1 MKMMRILRAKWVLA
15 CDENFKI
22 LKEGAIVFDKKIIEV
37 CAFASAVRKYPQ
49 AEILDF
55 SGDIAMPA
63 FINPHVHLEFSANK
77 GTLRYGDFLDWLGS
91 VIASRQQ
98 LDAAARGRL
107 ILEQIAAMMRSGV
120 GTIGEISSFGGEAEA
135 CAKSGIRT
143 VFFNEILGAS
153 KDAAAEN
160 ISKFKE
166 RFERSKALASS
177 LFIPAVS
184 VHSPYS
190 THPQITEFAT
200 KLARE
205 NGLAISTHFMES
217 AYERQWLRMG
227 RGKFKAWLAKFN
239 PSPAP
244 FYSPQSFVVHFSG
257 LRTLFTHCVWV
268 DDFSIFDPKLHSIT
282 HCARSNRLLSKKRL
296 SFKKLL
302 ASGLNYNIATDG
314 LSSNFSLSFLDELRA
329 NLMMHDELGLA
340 ELARAL
346 LLGATRN
353 AAAALG
359 LNLGE
364 LKAGKLADIAVFE
377 GIECDE
383 DQLPLQLILQSK
395 NAKSLFIEG
404 MKCNF

>member
-1 MKMMRILRAKWVLA
+1 MRILRAKWVLV

-22 LKEGAIVFDKKIIEV
+22 LKEGAIVFDEKIIEV
-37 CAFASAVRKYPQ
+37 CAFASAARKYPQ

-107 ILEQIAAMMRSGV
+107 VAEQIAAMMRSGV

-160 ISKFKE
+160 ILKFKQ

-190 THPQITEFAT
+190 THSQITEFAT

-217 AYERQWLRMG
+217 AYERQWLRTG
-227 RGKFKAWLAKFN
+227 RGKLKTWLAKFN
-239 PSPAP
+239 STPAP
-244 FYSPQSFVVHFSG
+244 FYSPQSFVAHFRG

-346 LLGATRN
+346 ILGATKN

-377 GIECDE
+377 GIECE
-383 DQLPLQLILQSK
+383 QSQLALQLILQSK

>member
-1 MKMMRILRAKWVLA
+1 MRILRAKWVLV

-22 LKEGAIVFDKKIIEV
+22 LKDGAIVFDQKIIEV

-135 CAKSGIRT
+135 CAQSGIRT

-160 ISKFKE
+160 ISKFKQ
-166 RFERSKALASS
+166 RFERAKALASS

-190 THPQITEFAT
+190 AHPQITKFAT
-200 KLARE
+200 KLARG

-217 AYERQWLRMG
+217 AYERQWLRTG
-227 RGKFKAWLAKFN
+227 RGKFKAWLAKFD
-239 PSPAP
+239 PTPAP
-244 FYSPQSFVVHFSG
+244 LYSPQSFVAHFNG

-359 LNLGE
+359 LSLGE
-364 LKAGKLADIAVFE
+364 LKEGKLPDIAVFE
-377 GIECDE
+377 GIECE
-383 DQLPLQLILQSK
+383 QSQLALQLILQSK

>member
-1 MKMMRILRAKWVLA
+1 MRILRAKWILA

-37 CAFASAVRKYPQ
+37 CAFASAARKYPQ

-77 GTLRYGDFLDWLGS
+77 GMLRYGDFLDWLGS

-107 ILEQIAAMMRSGV
+107 TLEQIAAMMRSGV

-135 CAKSGIRT
+135 CAQSGIRT

-160 ISKFKE
+160 ILKFKQ

-190 THPQITEFAT
+190 AHPQITEFAT

-205 NGLAISTHFMES
+205 NELAISTHFMES
-217 AYERQWLRMG
+217 AYEQQWLRTG
-227 RGKFKAWLAKFN
+227 RGKLKTWLAKFN
-239 PSPAP
+239 PTPAP
-244 FYSPQSFVVHFSG
+244 FYSPQSFVAHFSG

-329 NLMMHDELGLA
+329 NLMMHDELGLI
-340 ELARAL
+340 ELARVL
-346 LLGATRN
+346 ILGATRN

-364 LKAGKLADIAVFE
+364 LRAGKLADIAVFE

-383 DQLPLQLILQSK
+383 AQLPLQLILQSK

>member
-1 MKMMRILRAKWVLA
+1 MRILRAKWVLA

-37 CAFASAVRKYPQ
+37 CAFASAARKYPQ

-98 LDAAARGRL
+98 LDVAARGRL
-107 ILEQIAAMMRSGV
+107 TLEQIAAMMRSGV

-135 CAKSGIRT
+135 CAQSGIRT

-153 KDAAAEN
+153 KDAVAEN
-160 ISKFKE
+160 ISKFKQ

-190 THPQITEFAT
+190 AHSQITEFAT
-200 KLARE
+200 KFARE

-217 AYERQWLRMG
+217 AYERQWLRTG

-239 PSPAP
+239 PAPAP
-244 FYSPQSFVVHFSG
+244 FYSPQSFIAHFSG

-346 LLGATRN
+346 ILGATRN

-359 LNLGE
+359 LNLGD
-364 LKAGKLADIAVFE
+364 LKEGKLADIAVFE

-383 DQLPLQLILQSK
+383 AQLPLQLILQSK

>member
-1 MKMMRILRAKWVLA
+1 MRILRAKWVLV

-22 LKEGAIVFDKKIIEV
+22 LKDGAIVFDEKIIEV

-77 GTLRYGDFLDWLGS
+77 GTLRYGDFLEWLGS

-120 GTIGEISSFGGEAEA
+120 GTIGEISSFGGEAES

-153 KDAAAEN
+153 KDATAEN
-160 ISKFKE
+160 ILKFKQ
-166 RFERSKALASS
+166 RFERSKTLASS

-217 AYERQWLRMG
+217 AYERQWLRTG

-244 FYSPQSFVVHFSG
+244 FYSPQSFVAHFSG

-314 LSSNFSLSFLDELRA
+314 LSSNFSLNFLDELRA

-346 LLGATRN
+346 ILGATKN
-353 AAAALG
+353 AAAALR

-364 LKAGKLADIAVFE
+364 LKKGKLADIAVFE
-377 GIECDE
+377 GIECE
-383 DQLPLQLILQSK
+383 QSQLALQLILQSK
-395 NAKSLFIEG
+395 NVKSLFIEG

>member
-1 MKMMRILRAKWVLA
+1 MRILRAKWVLV

-22 LKEGAIVFDKKIIEV
+22 LKEGAIVFDQKIIEV
-37 CAFASAVRKYPQ
+37 CAFASAARKYPQ

-55 SGDIAMPA
+55 SGDIVMPA

-91 VIASRQQ
+91 VIASRQE

-120 GTIGEISSFGGEAEA
+120 GTIGEISSFGGEAEV
-135 CAKSGIRT
+135 CAQSGIRT

-160 ISKFKE
+160 ISKFKD
-166 RFERSKALASS
+166 RFERAKALASS

-190 THPQITEFAT
+190 TYPQITEFAT
-200 KLARE
+200 RLARE

-217 AYERQWLRMG
+217 TYERQWLRTG
-227 RGKFKAWLAKFN
+227 RGKFKTWLAKFN
-239 PSPAP
+239 PTPAP
-244 FYSPQSFVVHFSG
+244 FYSPQSFVAHFSG

-282 HCARSNRLLSKKRL
+282 HCARSNRLLSKKQL

-340 ELARAL
+340 ELAQAL
-346 LLGATRN
+346 ILGATRN

-364 LKAGKLADIAVFE
+364 LKAGKLADITVFE
-377 GIECDE
+377 GIECE
-383 DQLPLQLILQSK
+383 QSQLPLQLILQSK

>member
-1 MKMMRILRAKWVLA
+1 MRILRAKWVLV

-37 CAFASAVRKYPQ
+37 CAFASAARKYPQ

-135 CAKSGIRT
+135 CAQSGMRT

-160 ISKFKE
+160 ILKFKQ

-217 AYERQWLRMG
+217 AYERQWLCTG

-244 FYSPQSFVVHFSG
+244 FYSPQSFVAHFSG

-340 ELARAL
+340 ELAQVL

-359 LNLGE
+359 LSLGE

-377 GIECDE
+377 GIDCEQS
-383 DQLPLQLILQSK
+383 QLALQLILQSK

>member
-1 MKMMRILRAKWVLA
+1 MRILRVKWVLV

-37 CAFASAVRKYPQ
+37 CSFASAARKYPQ

-77 GTLRYGDFLDWLGS
+77 GMLRYGDFLDWLGS

-107 ILEQIAAMMRSGV
+107 TLEQIAAMMRSGV

-135 CAKSGIRT
+135 CAQSGIRT

-160 ISKFKE
+160 ILKFKQ

-190 THPQITEFAT
+190 AHPQITEFAT

-205 NGLAISTHFMES
+205 NELAISTHFMES
-217 AYERQWLRMG
+217 AYEQQWLRTG
-227 RGKFKAWLAKFN
+227 RGKLKTWLAKFN
-239 PSPAP
+239 PTPAP
-244 FYSPQSFVVHFSG
+244 FYSPQSFVAHFSG

-296 SFKKLL
+296 SFKNLL

-359 LNLGE
+359 LGLGE
-364 LKAGKLADIAVFE
+364 LKEGKLADIAVFE

-383 DQLPLQLILQSK
+383 AQLPLQLILQSK

>member
-1 MKMMRILRAKWVLA
+1 MRILRAKWVLV

-22 LKEGAIVFDKKIIEV
+22 LKDGAIVFDEKIIEV

-63 FINPHVHLEFSANK
+63 FINPHVHLEFGANK

-107 ILEQIAAMMRSGV
+107 TLEQIAAMMRSGV

-135 CAKSGIRT
+135 CAQSGIRT

-160 ISKFKE
+160 ILKFKQ

-190 THPQITEFAT
+190 THPQITKFVT
-200 KLARE
+200 KFARE

-217 AYERQWLRMG
+217 AYERQWLRTG

-239 PSPAP
+239 PTPAP
-244 FYSPQSFVVHFSG
+244 FYSPQSFVAHFSG

-340 ELARAL
+340 ELAQAL

-353 AAAALG
+353 AAAALE
-359 LNLGE
+359 LSLGE
-364 LKAGKLADIAVFE
+364 LKEGKLADIAVFE
-377 GIECDE
+377 GIECE
-383 DQLPLQLILQSK
+383 QSQLPLQLILQSK

>member
-1 MKMMRILRAKWVLA
+1 MKILKAKYLLL

-22 LKEGAIVFDKKIIEV
+22 LKDAAVVFSDKIKEI
-37 CAFASAVRKYPQ
+37 CDFKLACKKYPNAQ
-49 AEILDF
+49 ILDF
-55 SGDIAMPA
+55 GGDIAMPA

-135 CAKSGIRT
+135 CAQSGIRT

-166 RFERSKALASS
+166 RFERAKALASS

-200 KLARE
+200 KLAKT
-205 NGLAISTHFMES
+205 GL
-217 AYERQWLRMG
+217 L
-227 RGKFKAWLAKFN
+227 
-239 PSPAP
+239 
-244 FYSPQSFVVHFSG
+244 
-257 LRTLFTHCVWV
+257 
-268 DDFSIFDPKLHSIT
+268 
-282 HCARSNRLLSKKRL
+282 
-296 SFKKLL
+296 
-302 ASGLNYNIATDG
+302 
-314 LSSNFSLSFLDELRA
+314 
-329 NLMMHDELGLA
+329 
-340 ELARAL
+340 
-346 LLGATRN
+346 
-353 AAAALG
+353 
-359 LNLGE
+359 
-364 LKAGKLADIAVFE
+364 
-377 GIECDE
+377 
-383 DQLPLQLILQSK
+383 
-395 NAKSLFIEG
+395 
-404 MKCNF
+404 

>member
-1 MKMMRILRAKWVLA
+1 MRILRAKWVLV

-22 LKEGAIVFDKKIIEV
+22 LKDGAIVFDEKIIEV
-37 CAFASAVRKYPQ
+37 CGFASAARKYPQ

-63 FINPHVHLEFSANK
+63 FINSHVHLEFSANK
-77 GTLRYGDFLDWLGS
+77 GTLRYGNFLDWLGS

-107 ILEQIAAMMRSGV
+107 ILEQIATMMRSGV

-135 CAKSGIRT
+135 CAQSGIRT

-160 ISKFKE
+160 ILKFKQ

-200 KLARE
+200 KFARE

-217 AYERQWLRMG
+217 AYERQWLRAG
-227 RGKFKAWLAKFN
+227 RGKLKTWLSKFN
-239 PSPAP
+239 PAPAPAP
-244 FYSPQSFVVHFSG
+244 FYSPQSFVAHFSG

-346 LLGATRN
+346 ILGATRN

-364 LKAGKLADIAVFE
+364 LRAGKLADIAVFE
-377 GIECDE
+377 GIECE
-383 DQLPLQLILQSK
+383 QSQLPLQLILQSK
-395 NAKSLFIEG
+395 NVKSLFIEG

>member
-1 MKMMRILRAKWVLA
+1 MRILRAKWVLV

-22 LKEGAIVFDKKIIEV
+22 LKDGAIVFDQKIIEV
-37 CAFASAVRKYPQ
+37 CAFASAARKYPQ

-120 GTIGEISSFGGEAEA
+120 GTIGEISSFGGEAEV
-135 CAKSGIRT
+135 CAQSGIRT

-160 ISKFKE
+160 IFKFKE
-166 RFERSKALASS
+166 RFERAKALASS

-190 THPQITEFAT
+190 AHPQITEFAT

-217 AYERQWLRMG
+217 AYERQWLHVG
-227 RGKFKAWLAKFN
+227 RGKLKTWLSKFN
-239 PSPAP
+239 PAPAP
-244 FYSPQSFVVHFSG
+244 FYSPQSFVAHFSG

-329 NLMMHDELGLA
+329 NLMIHDELGLA
-340 ELARAL
+340 ELARVL
-346 LLGATRN
+346 ILGATRN

-364 LKAGKLADIAVFE
+364 LKEGKLADIAVFE

>member
-1 MKMMRILRAKWVLA
+1 MRILRAKWVLA

-22 LKEGAIVFDKKIIEV
+22 LKDGAIVFDEKIIEV

-77 GTLRYGDFLDWLGS
+77 GTLHYGDFLDWLGS

-98 LDAAARGRL
+98 LDATARGRL
-107 ILEQIAAMMRSGV
+107 IAEQIIAMMRSGV
-120 GTIGEISSFGGEAEA
+120 GTIGEISSFGGEAEV
-135 CAKSGIRT
+135 CAQSGIRT

-160 ISKFKE
+160 ILKFKQ
-166 RFERSKALASS
+166 RFERSKALSSS

-190 THPQITEFAT
+190 AHPQITEFAT

-217 AYERQWLRMG
+217 AYERQWLRTG
-227 RGKFKAWLAKFN
+227 RGKLKTWLAKFN
-239 PSPAP
+239 PTPAP
-244 FYSPQSFVVHFSG
+244 FYSPQSFVAHFSG

-329 NLMMHDELGLA
+329 NLMIHDELGLA

-364 LKAGKLADIAVFE
+364 LKEGKLADIAVFE
-377 GIECDE
+377 GIECE
-383 DQLPLQLILQSK
+383 QSQLALQLILQSK

>member
-1 MKMMRILRAKWVLA
+1 MRILRAKWVLV

-98 LDAAARGRL
+98 LDVAARGRL

-135 CAKSGIRT
+135 CAQSGIRT

-153 KDAAAEN
+153 RDAAAEN
-160 ISKFKE
+160 ILKFKQ
-166 RFERSKALASS
+166 RFERAKALASS

-205 NGLAISTHFMES
+205 NELAISTHFMES
-217 AYERQWLRMG
+217 AYERQWLRTG

-239 PSPAP
+239 PTPAP
-244 FYSPQSFVVHFSG
+244 FYSPQSFVAHFSG

-268 DDFSIFDPKLHSIT
+268 DDFSIFDSKLHSIT

-329 NLMMHDELGLA
+329 NLMMHDELGLP

-346 LLGATRN
+346 ILGATKN

-364 LKAGKLADIAVFE
+364 LRAGKLADIAVFE
-377 GIECDE
+377 GIECE
-383 DQLPLQLILQSK
+383 QSQLALQLILQSK

>member
-1 MKMMRILRAKWVLA
+1 MRILRAKWVLV

-22 LKEGAIVFDKKIIEV
+22 LKDGAIVFDEKIIEV
-37 CAFASAVRKYPQ
+37 CAFASAARKYPQ

-107 ILEQIAAMMRSGV
+107 ITEQIAAMMRSGV

-135 CAKSGIRT
+135 CAQSGIRT

-160 ISKFKE
+160 ILKFKQ

-190 THPQITEFAT
+190 THPQIMEFAT
-200 KLARE
+200 KFARE

-217 AYERQWLRMG
+217 AYERQWLRTG
-227 RGKFKAWLAKFN
+227 RGKFKTWLAKFN
-239 PSPAP
+239 PAPAP
-244 FYSPQSFVVHFSG
+244 FYSPQSFVAHFSG

-346 LLGATRN
+346 ILGATKN

-364 LKAGKLADIAVFE
+364 LKEGKLADIAVFE
-377 GIECDE
+377 GIECE
-383 DQLPLQLILQSK
+383 QSQLALQLILQSK

>member
-1 MKMMRILRAKWVLA
+1 MRILRAKWVLA

-37 CAFASAVRKYPQ
+37 CAFASAARKYPQ

-77 GTLRYGDFLDWLGS
+77 GTLCYGDFLDWLGS

-107 ILEQIAAMMRSGV
+107 TLEQIAAMMRSGV

-135 CAKSGIRT
+135 CAQSGIRT

-166 RFERSKALASS
+166 RFERAKALASS

-217 AYERQWLRMG
+217 AYERQWLCTA
-227 RGKFKAWLAKFN
+227 RGKFKAWLGKFN
-239 PSPAP
+239 PAPAP
-244 FYSPQSFVVHFSG
+244 FYSPQSFVAHFSG

-329 NLMMHDELGLA
+329 NLMMHDELSLA

-359 LNLGE
+359 LSLGE
-364 LKAGKLADIAVFE
+364 LKEGKLADIAVFE
-377 GIECDE
+377 GIECE
-383 DQLPLQLILQSK
+383 QSQLALQLILQSK

>member
-1 MKMMRILRAKWVLA
+1 MRILRAKWVLA

-22 LKEGAIVFDKKIIEV
+22 LKDGAIVFDEKIIEV
-37 CAFASAVRKYPQ
+37 CSFASVASKYPQ

-63 FINPHVHLEFSANK
+63 FINPHVHLEFSANR
-77 GTLRYGDFLDWLGS
+77 GSLRYGDFLEWLGS
-91 VIASRQQ
+91 VIASRQE

-135 CAKSGIRT
+135 CAQSGIRT

-153 KDAAAEN
+153 RDAVAEN
-160 ISKFKE
+160 ISKFKQ

-200 KLARE
+200 RLARE

-217 AYERQWLRMG
+217 AYERQWLRAG
-227 RGKFKAWLAKFN
+227 RGKLKTWLSKFN
-239 PSPAP
+239 PTPAP
-244 FYSPQSFVVHFSG
+244 FYSPQSFVAHFSG

-346 LLGATRN
+346 ILGATRN

-364 LKAGKLADIAVFE
+364 LKKGKLADIAVFE
-377 GIECDE
+377 GIECE
-383 DQLPLQLILQSK
+383 QSQLALQLILQSK

>member
-1 MKMMRILRAKWVLA
+1 MRILRAKWILA

-37 CAFASAVRKYPQ
+37 CAFASAARKYPQ

-77 GTLRYGDFLDWLGS
+77 GMLRYGDFLDWLGS

-107 ILEQIAAMMRSGV
+107 TLEQIAAMMRSGV

-135 CAKSGIRT
+135 CAQSGIRT

-160 ISKFKE
+160 ILKFKQ

-190 THPQITEFAT
+190 AHPQITEFAT

-205 NGLAISTHFMES
+205 NELAISTHFMES
-217 AYERQWLRMG
+217 AYEQQWLRTG
-227 RGKFKAWLAKFN
+227 RGKLKTWLAKFN
-239 PSPAP
+239 PTPAP
-244 FYSPQSFVVHFSG
+244 FYSPQSFVAHFSG

-296 SFKKLL
+296 SFKNLL

-364 LKAGKLADIAVFE
+364 LKEGKLADIAVFE

-383 DQLPLQLILQSK
+383 AQLPLQLILQSK

>member
-1 MKMMRILRAKWVLA
+1 MRILRAKWVLV

-22 LKEGAIVFDKKIIEV
+22 LKEGAIVFDEKIIEV
-37 CAFASAVRKYPQ
+37 CSFASAASKYPQ

-135 CAKSGIRT
+135 CAQSGIRT

-160 ISKFKE
+160 ISKFKQ
-166 RFERSKALASS
+166 RFERAKALASS

-190 THPQITEFAT
+190 THPQITEFT
-200 KLARE
+200 IRLARE

-217 AYERQWLRMG
+217 AHERQWLRTG
-227 RGKFKAWLAKFN
+227 RGKLKAWLSKFN
-239 PSPAP
+239 PAAAP
-244 FYSPQSFVVHFSG
+244 FYSPQSFIAHFSG

-346 LLGATRN
+346 ILGATRN

-364 LKAGKLADIAVFE
+364 LKEGKLADIAVFE
-377 GIECDE
+377 GIECE
-383 DQLPLQLILQSK
+383 QSQLPLQLILQSK

>member
-1 MKMMRILRAKWVLA
+1 MRILRAKWVLA

-22 LKEGAIVFDKKIIEV
+22 LKEGAIVFDEKIIEV
-37 CAFASAVRKYPQ
+37 CAFACAARKYPQ

-77 GTLRYGDFLDWLGS
+77 GTLHYGDFLDWLGS
-91 VIASRQQ
+91 VIVSRQQ
-98 LDAAARGRL
+98 LDAAARGQL
-107 ILEQIAAMMRSGV
+107 IAEQIAAMMRSGV
-120 GTIGEISSFGGEAEA
+120 GTIGEISSFGGEAEV
-135 CAKSGIRT
+135 CAQSGIRT

-160 ISKFKE
+160 ILKFKQ

-177 LFIPAVS
+177 LFISAVS

-200 KLARE
+200 KLAHE

-217 AYERQWLRMG
+217 AYERQWLRTG
-227 RGKFKAWLAKFN
+227 RGKLKTWLAKFN
-239 PSPAP
+239 PTPAP
-244 FYSPQSFVVHFSG
+244 FYSPQSFVAHFSG

-364 LKAGKLADIAVFE
+364 LKEGKLADIAVFE
-377 GIECDE
+377 GIECE
-383 DQLPLQLILQSK
+383 QSQLALQLILQSK

>member
-1 MKMMRILRAKWVLA
+1 MRILRAKWVLV

-37 CAFASAVRKYPQ
+37 CAFASAARKYPQ

-77 GTLRYGDFLDWLGS
+77 GTLCYGDFLDWLGS

-107 ILEQIAAMMRSGV
+107 TLEQIAAMMRSGV

-135 CAKSGIRT
+135 CAQSGIRT

-166 RFERSKALASS
+166 RFERAKALASS

-217 AYERQWLRMG
+217 AYERQWLCTA
-227 RGKFKAWLAKFN
+227 RGKFKAWLGKFN
-239 PSPAP
+239 PAPAP
-244 FYSPQSFVVHFSG
+244 FYSPQSFVAHFSG

-329 NLMMHDELGLA
+329 NLMMHDELSLA

-359 LNLGE
+359 LSLGE
-364 LKAGKLADIAVFE
+364 LKEGKLADIAVFE
-377 GIECDE
+377 GIECE
-383 DQLPLQLILQSK
+383 QSQLALQLILQSK

>member
-1 MKMMRILRAKWVLA
+1 MRILRAKWVLA

-37 CAFASAVRKYPQ
+37 CAFASAARKYPQ

-107 ILEQIAAMMRSGV
+107 IAEQIAVMMRSGV

-135 CAKSGIRT
+135 CAQSGIRT

-153 KDAAAEN
+153 KDAAVEN
-160 ISKFKE
+160 ILKFKQ

-200 KLARE
+200 RLARE

-217 AYERQWLRMG
+217 AYERQWLRAG
-227 RGKFKAWLAKFN
+227 RGKLKTWLSKFN
-239 PSPAP
+239 PAPAP
-244 FYSPQSFVVHFSG
+244 FYSPQSFVAHFSG

-282 HCARSNRLLSKKRL
+282 HCARSNRLLSKRRL

-329 NLMMHDELGLA
+329 NLMMHDELGLVD
-340 ELARAL
+340 LARAL
-346 LLGATRN
+346 ILGATRN

-364 LKAGKLADIAVFE
+364 LKEGKLADIAVFE
-377 GIECDE
+377 GIECE
-383 DQLPLQLILQSK
+383 QSQLPLQLILQSK
-395 NAKSLFIEG
+395 NVKSLFIEG

>member
-1 MKMMRILRAKWVLA
+1 MRILRAKWVLV

-37 CAFASAVRKYPQ
+37 CSFASAARKYPQ

-55 SGDIAMPA
+55 IGDIAMPA
-63 FINPHVHLEFSANK
+63 FVNPHVHLEFSANK
-77 GTLRYGDFLDWLGS
+77 GTLCYGDFLDWLGS

-107 ILEQIAAMMRSGV
+107 IAEQIIAMMRSGV
-120 GTIGEISSFGGEAEA
+120 GTIGEISSFGGEAEV
-135 CAKSGIRT
+135 CAQSGIRT

-160 ISKFKE
+160 ILKFKE
-166 RFERSKALASS
+166 RFERAKALASS

-190 THPQITEFAT
+190 AHPQITEFAT

-205 NGLAISTHFMES
+205 NELAISTHFMES
-217 AYERQWLRMG
+217 AYERQWLRTS

-239 PSPAP
+239 PTPAP
-244 FYSPQSFVVHFSG
+244 FYSPQSFVAHFSG

-329 NLMMHDELGLA
+329 NLMMHDELGLI
-340 ELARAL
+340 ELARVL
-346 LLGATRN
+346 ILGATRN

-364 LKAGKLADIAVFE
+364 LRAGKLADIAVFE

-383 DQLPLQLILQSK
+383 AQLPLQLILQSK

>member
-1 MKMMRILRAKWVLA
+1 MRILRAKWVLV

-22 LKEGAIVFDKKIIEV
+22 LKDGAIVFDEKIIEV

-107 ILEQIAAMMRSGV
+107 IAEQIAAMMRSGV
-120 GTIGEISSFGGEAEA
+120 GTIGEISSFGGEAEV
-135 CAKSGIRT
+135 CAQSGIRT

-166 RFERSKALASS
+166 RFGRAKALANS

-190 THPQITEFAT
+190 AHPQITKFAT

-217 AYERQWLRMG
+217 SYERQWLRAG
-227 RGKFKAWLAKFN
+227 RGKLKTWLSKFN

-244 FYSPQSFVVHFSG
+244 FYSPQSFVAHFSG

-282 HCARSNRLLSKKRL
+282 HCARSNRLLSKKQL

-346 LLGATRN
+346 ILGATRN

-359 LNLGE
+359 LSLGE
-364 LKAGKLADIAVFE
+364 LKAGKLADITVFE
-377 GIECDE
+377 GIECE
-383 DQLPLQLILQSK
+383 QSQLPLQLILQSK

>member
-1 MKMMRILRAKWVLA
+1 MRILRAKWILA

-37 CAFASAVRKYPQ
+37 CSFASAVRKYPQ

-77 GTLRYGDFLDWLGS
+77 GTLRYGDFLDWLDS

-107 ILEQIAAMMRSGV
+107 IAEQIAAMMRSGV
-120 GTIGEISSFGGEAEA
+120 STIGEISSFGGEAEA
-135 CAKSGIRT
+135 CAQSGIRT

-160 ISKFKE
+160 ILKFKQ

-200 KLARE
+200 RLARE

-217 AYERQWLRMG
+217 AYERQWLRTG
-227 RGKFKAWLAKFN
+227 RGKFKTWLAKFN
-239 PSPAP
+239 PTPAP
-244 FYSPQSFVVHFSG
+244 FYSPQSFVAHFSG

-329 NLMMHDELGLA
+329 NLMMHDELGLT

-346 LLGATRN
+346 ILGATRN
-353 AAAALG
+353 AATALG

-364 LKAGKLADIAVFE
+364 LKEGKLADIAVFE
-377 GIECDE
+377 GIECE
-383 DQLPLQLILQSK
+383 QSQLALQLILQSK

>member
-1 MKMMRILRAKWVLA
+1 MRILRAKWVLV

-22 LKEGAIVFDKKIIEV
+22 LKDGAIVFDKKIIEV
-37 CAFASAVRKYPQ
+37 CAFASAARKYPQ

-77 GTLRYGDFLDWLGS
+77 GTLRYGDFLEWLGS

-135 CAKSGIRT
+135 CAQSGIRT

-166 RFERSKALASS
+166 RFGRAKALANS

-190 THPQITEFAT
+190 AHPQITEFAT

-205 NGLAISTHFMES
+205 NGLVISTHFMES
-217 AYERQWLRMG
+217 AYERQWLRAG
-227 RGKFKAWLAKFN
+227 RGKLKTWLAKFN
-239 PSPAP
+239 PTPAP
-244 FYSPQSFVVHFSG
+244 FYSPRSFVAHFSG

-359 LNLGE
+359 LSLGE
-364 LKAGKLADIAVFE
+364 LKAGKLADIAIFE
-377 GIECDE
+377 GIECE
-383 DQLPLQLILQSK
+383 QSQLALQLILQSK

>member
-1 MKMMRILRAKWVLA
+1 MRILRAKWVLA

-77 GTLRYGDFLDWLGS
+77 GMLRYGDFLDWLGS

-107 ILEQIAAMMRSGV
+107 IAEQIAAMMRSGV

-135 CAKSGIRT
+135 CAQSGIRT

-166 RFERSKALASS
+166 RFERAKALASS

-217 AYERQWLRMG
+217 AYERQWLRAG
-227 RGKFKAWLAKFN
+227 RGKLKTWLSKFN
-239 PSPAP
+239 PTPAP
-244 FYSPQSFVVHFSG
+244 FYSPQSFVVHFSR

-268 DDFSIFDPKLHSIT
+268 DDFSIFDPKFHSIT

-340 ELARAL
+340 ELARVL
-346 LLGATRN
+346 ILGATRN

-364 LKAGKLADIAVFE
+364 LRAGKLADIAVFE
-377 GIECDE
+377 CIDCEQS
-383 DQLPLQLILQSK
+383 QLALQLILQSK

>member
-1 MKMMRILRAKWVLA
+1 
-15 CDENFKI
+15 
-22 LKEGAIVFDKKIIEV
+22 
-37 CAFASAVRKYPQ
+37 
-49 AEILDF
+49 
-55 SGDIAMPA
+55 MPA

-98 LDAAARGRL
+98 LDVAARGRL

-135 CAKSGIRT
+135 CAQSGIRT

-205 NGLAISTHFMES
+205 NGLAIGTHFMES
-217 AYERQWLRMG
+217 AYERQWLRTG
-227 RGKFKAWLAKFN
+227 RGKLKTWLSKFN
-239 PSPAP
+239 PTPAP
-244 FYSPQSFVVHFSG
+244 FYSPQSFVAHFSG

-296 SFKKLL
+296 GFKKLL

-340 ELARAL
+340 ELARVL
-346 LLGATRN
+346 ILGATRN

-364 LKAGKLADIAVFE
+364 LKEGKLADIAVFE
-377 GIECDE
+377 GIKCDE
-383 DQLPLQLILQSK
+383 AQLPLQLILQSK

>member
-1 MKMMRILRAKWVLA
+1 MRILRAKWVLS

-22 LKEGAIVFDKKIIEV
+22 LKDGAIVFDEKIIEV
-37 CAFASAVRKYPQ
+37 CGFANAARKYPQ

-77 GTLRYGDFLDWLGS
+77 GTLCYGDFLEWLGS

-107 ILEQIAAMMRSGV
+107 IAEQIIAMMRSGV

-135 CAKSGIRT
+135 CAQSGIRT

-160 ISKFKE
+160 ILKFKQ

-200 KLARE
+200 RLARE

-217 AYERQWLRMG
+217 SYERQWLRAG
-227 RGKFKAWLAKFN
+227 RGKLKTWLSKFN

-244 FYSPQSFVVHFSG
+244 FYSPQSFVAHFSG

-282 HCARSNRLLSKKRL
+282 HCARSNRLLSKKQL

-346 LLGATRN
+346 ILGATRN

-359 LNLGE
+359 LSLGE
-364 LKAGKLADIAVFE
+364 LKAGKLADITVFE
-377 GIECDE
+377 GIECE
-383 DQLPLQLILQSK
+383 QSQLPLQLILQSK

>member
-1 MKMMRILRAKWVLA
+1 MRILRAKWVLV

-22 LKEGAIVFDKKIIEV
+22 LKDGAIVFDQKIIEV

-107 ILEQIAAMMRSGV
+107 ITEQIAAMMRSGV

-135 CAKSGIRT
+135 CAQSGIRT

-160 ISKFKE
+160 ILKFKQ
-166 RFERSKALASS
+166 RFERAKALASS

-190 THPQITEFAT
+190 AHPQITEFAT

-217 AYERQWLRMG
+217 AHERQWLRTG
-227 RGKFKAWLAKFN
+227 RGKLKTWLAKFN

-244 FYSPQSFVVHFSG
+244 FYSPQSFVAHFSG

-268 DDFSIFDPKLHSIT
+268 DDFSIFDPKLH
-282 HCARSNRLLSKKRL
+282 
-296 SFKKLL
+296 
-302 ASGLNYNIATDG
+302 
-314 LSSNFSLSFLDELRA
+314 
-329 NLMMHDELGLA
+329 
-340 ELARAL
+340 
-346 LLGATRN
+346 
-353 AAAALG
+353 
-359 LNLGE
+359 
-364 LKAGKLADIAVFE
+364 
-377 GIECDE
+377 
-383 DQLPLQLILQSK
+383 
-395 NAKSLFIEG
+395 
-404 MKCNF
+404 

>member
-1 MKMMRILRAKWVLA
+1 MRILRAKWILA

-37 CAFASAVRKYPQ
+37 CAFASAARKYPQ

-107 ILEQIAAMMRSGV
+107 TLEQIAAMMRSGV

-135 CAKSGIRT
+135 CAQSGIRT

-160 ISKFKE
+160 ILKFKQ

-190 THPQITEFAT
+190 AHPQITEFAT

-205 NGLAISTHFMES
+205 NELAISTHFMES
-217 AYERQWLRMG
+217 AYEQQWLRTG
-227 RGKFKAWLAKFN
+227 RGKLKTWLAKFN
-239 PSPAP
+239 PTPAP
-244 FYSPQSFVVHFSG
+244 FYSPQSFVAHFSG

-296 SFKKLL
+296 SFKNLL

-359 LNLGE
+359 LSLGE
-364 LKAGKLADIAVFE
+364 LKEGKLADIAVFE

-383 DQLPLQLILQSK
+383 AQLPLQLILQSK

>member
-1 MKMMRILRAKWVLA
+1 MRILRAKWVIV

-37 CAFASAVRKYPQ
+37 CAFASAARKYPQ

-107 ILEQIAAMMRSGV
+107 VAGQIAAMMRSGV
-120 GTIGEISSFGGEAEA
+120 GTIGEISSFGGEAEV
-135 CAKSGIRT
+135 CAKSGVRT

-153 KDAAAEN
+153 KDTAAEN

-166 RFERSKALASS
+166 RFERAKALASS

-217 AYERQWLRMG
+217 AYERQWLRTG
-227 RGKFKAWLAKFN
+227 RGKLKTRLAKFN
-239 PSPAP
+239 PTPAP
-244 FYSPQSFVVHFSG
+244 FYSPQSFVAHFNG

-314 LSSNFSLSFLDELRA
+314 LSSNFSLNFLDELRA
-329 NLMMHDELGLA
+329 NLMMHDELGLV

-359 LNLGE
+359 LSLGE
-364 LKAGKLADIAVFE
+364 LRAGKLADIAVFE

-383 DQLPLQLILQSK
+383 AQLPLQLILQSK

>member
-1 MKMMRILRAKWVLA
+1 MRILRAKWVLV
-15 CDENFKI
+15 CEENFKI
-22 LKEGAIVFDKKIIEV
+22 SKEGAIVFDEKIIEV
-37 CAFASAVRKYPQ
+37 CSFASVASKYPQ

-135 CAKSGIRT
+135 CAQSGIRT

-166 RFERSKALASS
+166 RFERAKALASS
-177 LFIPAVS
+177 LFTPAVS

-190 THPQITEFAT
+190 AHPQITEFAT

-205 NGLAISTHFMES
+205 NGLVISTHFMES
-217 AYERQWLRMG
+217 AYERQWLRTG
-227 RGKFKAWLAKFN
+227 RGKLKTWLAKFN
-239 PSPAP
+239 PAPAP
-244 FYSPQSFVVHFSG
+244 FYSPQSFVAHFSG

-329 NLMMHDELGLA
+329 NLMIHDELGLA

-359 LNLGE
+359 LSLGE
-364 LKAGKLADIAVFE
+364 LKEGKLADIAVFE

-383 DQLPLQLILQSK
+383 AQLPLQLILQSK

>member
-1 MKMMRILRAKWVLA
+1 MRILRAKWVLA

-37 CAFASAVRKYPQ
+37 CAFACAARKYPQ

-63 FINPHVHLEFSANK
+63 FINPHVHLEFGANK
-77 GTLRYGDFLDWLGS
+77 GALHYGDFLEWLGS

-107 ILEQIAAMMRSGV
+107 ISEQIAAMMRSGV

-135 CAKSGIRT
+135 CAQSGIRT

-153 KDAAAEN
+153 KDAVAEN
-160 ISKFKE
+160 ILKFKE
-166 RFERSKALASS
+166 RFERAKALASS
-177 LFIPAVS
+177 LFISAVS

-205 NGLAISTHFMES
+205 NELAISTHFMES
-217 AYERQWLRMG
+217 AYERQWLRTA
-227 RGKFKAWLAKFN
+227 RGKFKIWLAKFN
-239 PSPAP
+239 PTPAP
-244 FYSPQSFVVHFSG
+244 FYSPQSFVAHFSG

-296 SFKKLL
+296 SFKNLL

-364 LKAGKLADIAVFE
+364 LKEGKLADIAVFE

-383 DQLPLQLILQSK
+383 AQLPLQLILQSK

>member
-1 MKMMRILRAKWVLA
+1 MRILRAKWVLV

-22 LKEGAIVFDKKIIEV
+22 LKDGAIVFDKKIIEV
-37 CAFASAVRKYPQ
+37 CTFASAARKYPQ

-107 ILEQIAAMMRSGV
+107 IAEQIAAMMRSGV

-135 CAKSGIRT
+135 CAQSGIRT

-160 ISKFKE
+160 ILKFKQ

-190 THPQITEFAT
+190 AHPQITEFAT
-200 KLARE
+200 KFARE

-217 AYERQWLRMG
+217 AYERQWLRTG

-239 PSPAP
+239 PAPAP
-244 FYSPQSFVVHFSG
+244 FYSPQSFVAHFSG

-329 NLMMHDELGLA
+329 NLMMHDELSLTD
-340 ELARAL
+340 LARAL

-364 LKAGKLADIAVFE
+364 LKADKLADIAVFE
-377 GIECDE
+377 GIECE
-383 DQLPLQLILQSK
+383 QSQLALQLILQSK

>member
-1 MKMMRILRAKWVLA
+1 MRILRAKWVLV

-22 LKEGAIVFDKKIIEV
+22 LKDGAIVFDQKIIEV
-37 CAFASAVRKYPQ
+37 CSFASAVRKYPQ

-107 ILEQIAAMMRSGV
+107 IAEQIAAMMRSGV
-120 GTIGEISSFGGEAEA
+120 GTIGEISSFGGEAEV
-135 CAKSGIRT
+135 CAQSGIRT

-160 ISKFKE
+160 ILKFKQ
-166 RFERSKALASS
+166 RFERAKALSSS

-190 THPQITEFAT
+190 AHPQITEFAT

-217 AYERQWLRMG
+217 AYERQWLSAG
-227 RGKFKAWLAKFN
+227 RGKLKTWLAKFN
-239 PSPAP
+239 PTPAP
-244 FYSPQSFVVHFSG
+244 FYSPQSFVAHFNG

-268 DDFSIFDPKLHSIT
+268 DNFSIFDPKLHSIT

-296 SFKKLL
+296 NFKKLL

-346 LLGATRN
+346 ILGATRN

-364 LKAGKLADIAVFE
+364 LRAGKLADIAVFE
-377 GIECDE
+377 GIECE
-383 DQLPLQLILQSK
+383 QSQLALQLILQSK

>member
-1 MKMMRILRAKWVLA
+1 MRILRAKWILA

-37 CAFASAVRKYPQ
+37 CAFASAARKYPQ

-77 GTLRYGDFLDWLGS
+77 GTLRYGDFLDWLCS
-91 VIASRQQ
+91 VIPSMPQ

-107 ILEQIAAMMRSGV
+107 VAEQITAMMRSGV

-135 CAKSGIRT
+135 CAQSGIRT

-160 ISKFKE
+160 ILKFKE
-166 RFERSKALASS
+166 RFERAKALASS

-190 THPQITEFAT
+190 AHPQITEFAT

-217 AYERQWLRMG
+217 AYERQWLRTG
-227 RGKFKAWLAKFN
+227 RGKLKTWLAKFN
-239 PSPAP
+239 PAPAP
-244 FYSPQSFVVHFSG
+244 FYSPQSFVAHFSG

-329 NLMMHDELGLA
+329 NLMIHDELGLA

-359 LNLGE
+359 LSLGE
-364 LKAGKLADIAVFE
+364 LKEGKLADIAVFE
-377 GIECDE
+377 GIECE
-383 DQLPLQLILQSK
+383 QSQLPLQLILQSK

>member
-1 MKMMRILRAKWVLA
+1 MRILRAKWVLV

-22 LKEGAIVFDKKIIEV
+22 LKDGAIVFDEKIIEV

-91 VIASRQQ
+91 VIASRQK

-107 ILEQIAAMMRSGV
+107 IAEQIAAMMRSGV
-120 GTIGEISSFGGEAEA
+120 GTIGEISSFGGEAES
-135 CAKSGIRT
+135 CAQSGIRT

-160 ISKFKE
+160 ILKFKQ

-190 THPQITEFAT
+190 THPQIMEFAT
-200 KLARE
+200 KFARE

-217 AYERQWLRMG
+217 AYERQWLRTG
-227 RGKFKAWLAKFN
+227 RGKFKTWLAKFN
-239 PSPAP
+239 PAPAP
-244 FYSPQSFVVHFSG
+244 FYSPQSFVAHFSG

-346 LLGATRN
+346 ILGATKN

-364 LKAGKLADIAVFE
+364 LKEGKLADIAVFE
-377 GIECDE
+377 GIECE
-383 DQLPLQLILQSK
+383 QSQLALQLILQSK